1 MNIHYVSIFIG
12 PATFTFNYSIAV
24 LYIFNLYQTTTHI
37 SNCNMLDIFIV
48 TAQADKRGQIYD
60 LQSQTSCL
68 QLLKL

>member
-1 MNIHYVSIFIG
+1 VNIRYASVLIG

-24 LYIFNLYQTTTHI
+24 LYMFNLYQTTTHI
-37 SNCNMLDIFIV
+37 SNCSMLDIFIV
-48 TAQADKRGQIYD
+48 TAHADKCTQIYD